1 VIARA
6 CSGSPNSKG
15 GQFMEVAW
23 VAFAND
29 VAEKYMTFP
38 PRGQGIELAQ
48 DLKEFEA
55 APGLRFVE

>member
-1 VIARA
+1 
-6 CSGSPNSKG
+6 
-15 GQFMEVAW
+15 MEVAW